1 VKIVH
6 NDDILLIYTLLE
18 EFEDFEDVFNIIKT
32 GILLDHNRFE
42 HAIKIMSDPSF
53 RSLYNLSRNEL
64 GVLKD
69 YLKNALA
76 KR

>member
-1 VKIVH
+1 MR

-18 EFEDFEDVFNIIKT
+18 EFKDFKDVFNIIKV
-32 GILLDHNRFE
+32 GILLDHNRFK
-42 HAIKIMSDPSF
+42 HIIKIIDNPSF
-53 RSLYNLSRNEL
+53 RPLYNLSRNEL
-64 GVLKD
+64 EVLKN